1 MDCKARKM
9 SLWKEYEPHKIV
21 CKMLHTVSDLEL
33 SEVVWFICW
42 RTLFL
47 SPYPKNGY
55 ATRLGNLS
63 VFLPSLSLGPD
74 QYLIQSQLSIS
85 NCRRNEEKEREKE
98 EG

>member
-1 MDCKARKM
+1 M
-9 SLWKEYEPHKIV
+9 SPWKEYEPHKIV
-21 CKMLHTVSDLEL
+21 CKMLYTVCDLEL

-42 RTLFL
+42 CTFFL

-74 QYLIQSQLSIS
+74 QYLIQNQLSIS